1 MRINTTVKYD
11 FDDLLIEPKW
21 SESPTRDIPLIRSY
35 RFKYSPHDY
44 IGCPLISSN
53 MDTTG
58 TVAMAASLN
67 KLDCS
72 VALHK
77 FYDPKEVTGYLK
89 HNWFTIGIKEADEIR
104 LDRLLVSPRYIC
116 IDVANGYTQNF
127 VNFVRKIR
135 DRFPESV
142 IMAGNVSTPEMCQAL
157 ILNGKADIV
166 KVGIGPGSVCT
177 TRLITGVGYPQAS
190 AIAECSDIAH
200 GLKAHICADG
210 GCKHPGDVAKAF
222 GLGADFVM
230 IGGLLAG
237 TDECEGKW
245 SYEPFSG
252 ERYWYC
258 EPNSIFSC
266 GTSERTTWPEGF
278 KPASFKTDDYQ
289 SVVTHEP
296 TLNGIVINKP
306 TKKAL
311 AFHGMSSEE
320 AHELHYGPMQDYKTA
335 EGVEIVVPYKG
346 NAEGV
351 IRKIM
356 GGIRSACAYVGANTF
371 KDFSKCCTF
380 NVVNRTK
387 EYLFPGIK
395 P

>member
-21 SESPTRDIPLIRSY
+21 SESPSRNIPLLRSY

-44 IGCPLISSN
+44 VGCPLISSN

-58 TVAMAASLN
+58 TLRMADSLN
-67 KLDCS
+67 KLQCS

-89 HNWFTIGIKEADEIR
+89 HNWFTIGIKEIDELR
-104 LDRLLVSPRYIC
+104 LHKLLVAPKYIC
-116 IDVANGYTQNF
+116 IDVANGYTQDF
-127 VNFVRKIR
+127 VSFVRKIR
-135 DRFPESV
+135 DSFPEAV
-142 IMAGNVSTPEMCQAL
+142 IMAGNVATPEMCQAL
-157 ILNGKADIV
+157 ILNGCADIV

-190 AIAECSDIAH
+190 AIAECADIAH

-210 GCKHPGDVAKAF
+210 GCKNPGDVAKAF

-237 TDECEGKW
+237 TDECDGQW
-245 SYEPFSG
+245 QYENESG
-252 ERYWYC
+252 EKYWFND
-258 EPNSIFSC
+258 EDSAK
-266 GTSERTTWPEGF
+266 WHEGF
-278 KPASFKTDDYQ
+278 KPFSMFPTDYRT
-289 SVVTHEP
+289 VVTFKKE
-296 TLNGIVINKP
+296 LDGIIIKEP

-346 NAEGV
+346 PAEAV
-351 IRKIM
+351 IKKIM
-356 GGIRSACAYVGANTF
+356 GGIRSACAYVGATTF

-380 NVVNRTK
+380 NAVSRPK

>member
-11 FDDLLIEPKW
+11 FDDILIEPKW
-21 SESPTRDIPLIRSY
+21 SESPSRNIPVLRTY

-58 TVAMAASLN
+58 TLCMADSLN
-67 KLDCS
+67 KLQCS

-89 HNWFTIGIKEADEIR
+89 HNWFTIGIKEVDEIR
-104 LDRLLVSPRYIC
+104 LNRLLVSPKYIC
-116 IDVANGYTQNF
+116 IDVANGYTQSF
-127 VNFVRKIR
+127 VSFVRKIR
-135 DRFPESV
+135 DSFPEAV
-142 IMAGNVSTPEMCQAL
+142 IMAGNVATPEMTQAL
-157 ILNGKADIV
+157 ILNGRADIV

-190 AIAECSDIAH
+190 AIAECADIAH

-210 GCKHPGDVAKAF
+210 GCKNPGDVAKAF

-237 TDECEGKW
+237 TDECD
-245 SYEPFSG
+245 G
-252 ERYWYC
+252 EWLYDRVD
-258 EPNSIFSC
+258 I
-266 GTSERTTWPEGF
+266 SEFRTTPGG
-278 KPASFKTDDYQ
+278 TDKY
-289 SVVTHEP
+289 VY
-296 TLNGIVINKP
+296 GNKISL
-306 TKKAL
+306 K
-311 AFHGMSSEE
+311 FHGMSSEE
-320 AHELHYGPMQDYKTA
+320 AHELHYGQMQDYKTA
-335 EGVEIVVPYKG
+335 EGVEITVPYKG
-346 NAEGV
+346 PADAV

-356 GGIRSACAYVGANTF
+356 GGIRSACAYVGASTF
-371 KDFSKCCTF
+371 KNFSKCCTF
-380 NVVNRTK
+380 NVVHRPK